1 MEKTNIPKQIKK
13 SEEENSNCYCGCL
26 SGKEMDK
33 NLEEKSFKISDLLGK
48 SS

>member
-1 MEKTNIPKQIKK
+1 MKKTNIPKQIKK

-26 SGKEMDK
+26 SGKEMDE
-33 NLEEKSFKISDLLGK
+33 NLEEKSFKISNLLDK